1 MTPDIYIGVMSGTSL
16 DGIDVAAIRIND
28 QFSFLAADCIK
39 IPENLRQQILMLTQ
53 PGNNEIE
60 QMGRLDIALGKLFAS
75 AVNQLIHCQ
84 NIDTKNIAAIGC
96 HGQTIRHRPEAG
108 FTLQI
113 GDPNTVAEQTGLTT
127 IADFRRRDLANGG
140 QGAPLVP
147 AFHNNVFRSTES
159 DRVILNIGGMANITV
174 LPANTSLAVTGYD
187 TGPGNILSDAW
198 IYEHSGASFDEDG
211 NWARAGAVNTELL
224 QHLLNLPFFTEAA
237 PKSTGREQFH
247 IGWIKQII
255 RENKLQIVAAD
266 VQATLLELTARSIA
280 DAINTQRLADPE
292 LYICGGGVHNNT
304 LIERL
309 RELTNAT
316 HITTTEALGLHPD
329 WVEASAFAW
338 LAHQTLNQLTGN
350 LPSVTGSTAEKI
362 LGGIYQA

>member
-16 DGIDVAAIRIND
+16 DGIDVAAIRINE

-39 IPENLRQQILMLTQ
+39 IPEDLRQQILMLTQ

-60 QMGRLDIALGKLFAS
+60 QMGRLDIALGKLFAT
-75 AVNQLIHCQ
+75 AVNQLIHK
-84 NIDTKNIAAIGC
+84 NSIDRKSIAAIGC

-127 IADFRRRDLANGG
+127 VADFRRRDLANGG

-147 AFHNNVFRSTES
+147 AFHNNLFRSAES

-174 LPANTSLAVTGYD
+174 LPATPSSLVTGFD

-198 IYEHSGASFDEDG
+198 IYGHSGASFDQNG
-211 NWARAGAVNTELL
+211 NWARAGAVNKTLL
-224 QHLLNLPFFTEAA
+224 QHLLSLPFFSEAA

-247 IGWIKQII
+247 IGWIQQVIQ
-255 RENKLQIVAAD
+255 ENKLQIAAAD
-266 VQATLLELTARSIA
+266 VQATLLELTACSIA
-280 DAINTQRLADPE
+280 DAINSQHLADPE
-292 LYICGGGVHNNT
+292 LYICGGGVHNST

-309 RELTNAT
+309 HELTNTT
-316 HITTTEALGLHPD
+316 HIATTEKLALHPD

-338 LAHQTLNQLTGN
+338 LAHQTLNQLSGN
-350 LPSVTGSTAEKI
+350 LPSVTGSKDERI